1 MEVQKIFTKIRNE
14 LNNREDEILNEID
27 KKFDE
32 LYCDEKI
39 FKDKNK
45 LMNIIKFS
53 LENGKKIKYN
63 NEKLLSF
70 INDCI
75 NIENNIKDINSFN
88 ENIKKFKNS
97 KDIKIIFDY
106 GVKEQFSRFIEKIKN
121 FGYICAES
129 YFDSLILNENN
140 NDINKKSAIIN
151 WIKQKTKKNQMK
163 FERIFLMSQNGS
175 SSKDFHNYCDNK
187 GPTLTIIKTN
197 KNKLFGG
204 FTSLSWDSKSENKID
219 ENNETFLYS
228 LDLMK
233 KYDLINHSK
242 EAIVCNK
249 SYGPYF
255 GGRDFSIEANMK
267 EGNTYANSATN
278 FITNNN
284 LELTGGK
291 GNNESFVAEE
301 IEVFKVIF

>member
-1 MEVQKIFTKIRNE
+1 MI
-14 LNNREDEILNEID
+14 
-27 KKFDE
+27 
-32 LYCDEKI
+32 
-39 FKDKNK
+39 
-45 LMNIIKFS
+45 
-53 LENGKKIKYN
+53 
-63 NEKLLSF
+63 
-70 INDCI
+70 
-75 NIENNIKDINSFN
+75 
-88 ENIKKFKNS
+88 
-97 KDIKIIFDY
+97 
-106 GVKEQFSRFIEKIKN
+106 
-121 FGYICAES
+121 
-129 YFDSLILNENN
+129 
-140 NDINKKSAIIN
+140 
-151 WIKQKTKKNQMK
+151 
-163 FERIFLMSQNGS
+163 SQNGS
-175 SSKDFHNYCDNK
+175 SSNDFHNYCDNK

-204 FTSLSWDSKSENKID
+204 FISLSWDSKSENKID

-242 EAIVCNK
+242 EAIACNK